1 MVLRRAPQSIQEFWI
16 GPLILSFHPPYKLSY
31 SHTQEKKE
39 EGNMAELLGH
49 REGSFIYF
57 PVFIVIGD
65 KIGSMERRALRME
78 VLGFFF
84 LRLVLL

>member
-1 MVLRRAPQSIQEFWI
+1 
-16 GPLILSFHPPYKLSY
+16 
-31 SHTQEKKE
+31 
-39 EGNMAELLGH
+39 MAELLGH